1 MKYLLTL
8 LACASSFTC
17 LAEILPG
24 SPEAAQAMAAPYVAN
39 RFISVAKPDISGDQA
54 VVKAMFNG
62 QECTLNLLRDP
73 NDRGGFGW
81 RIYGSR
87 CRSQSPGDLRKW
99 YTEHGD
105 ATSPASLPIK
115 APGA

>member
-1 MKYLLTL
+1 VKIHLLF
-8 LACASSFTC
+8 LALTVSLTC
-17 LAEILPG
+17 QADVVPG

-87 CRSQSPGDLRKW
+87 CRSQSPGDLQKW